1 MTPNRLSSA
10 ISCSFLLLSAV
21 HSRPCSATDTESQT
35 VEEADS
41 PVCRSQLPFACCS
54 GARTRLGGS
63 NRPSQPDC
71 LFPFVDI
78 TVRDLPTQLCS
89 LPQSLGTLKVETQRA
104 NFQLCEDRKHMLK
117 SCDMSVNRLLAASV
131 LLRTKLFFI
140 FTQVKMQRHN
150 RKLKQGCADSA
161 DSQGWCVIISQTC

>member
-21 HSRPCSATDTESQT
+21 HSRPCSATDSESHT

-41 PVCRSQLPFACCS
+41 PICRNQLPFACCS
-54 GARTRLGGS
+54 GARTRTGLGGS

-71 LFPFVDI
+71 LFPFADI

-117 SCDMSVNRLLAASV
+117 YVTCQWTACLLLQFYWGQNYFLYS
-131 LLRTKLFFI
+131 
-140 FTQVKMQRHN
+140 
-150 RKLKQGCADSA
+150 LKWRCRD
-161 DSQGWCVIISQTC
+161 ITEN